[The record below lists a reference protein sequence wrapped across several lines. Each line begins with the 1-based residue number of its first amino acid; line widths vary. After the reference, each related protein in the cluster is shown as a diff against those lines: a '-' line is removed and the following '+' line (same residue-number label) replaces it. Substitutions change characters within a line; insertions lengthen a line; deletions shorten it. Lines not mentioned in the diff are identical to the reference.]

1 MTITLTATT
10 PRAAAELADFFGKP
24 IYSYTRAQAV
34 EDGQLIDVS
43 AAAREAGIVW
53 PVALTSAAWADT
65 CAWGDADDKR
75 KGGGACWQSES
86 GRLWDVVW
94 MASRAI
100 RAGLRRGHDGREA
113 ILFQVL
119 RIPRDGRGLRP
130 RLATLKLQVGPGDQ
144 GEPVITVML
153 PGED

>member
-1 MTITLTATT
+1 MTTKTT
-10 PRAAAELADFFGKP
+10 TTHADTMQEIFGEP
-24 IYSYTRAQAV
+24 IHTYTRAQAI
-34 EDGQLIDVS
+34 EDGMLIDVS
-43 AAAREAGIVW
+43 TTAREAGIVW
-53 PVALTSAAWADT
+53 PVALTSAVWADA
-65 CAWGDADDKR
+65 CAWSDADDKR

-100 RAGLRRGHDGREA
+100 RAGLRRGHDGRDP

-119 RIPRDGRGLRP
+119 RIPRDGRGVRP
-130 RLATLKLQVGPGDQ
+130 RLTTLKLQVGPGDR

>member
-1 MTITLTATT
+1 MTTQAT
-10 PRAAAELADFFGKP
+10 PADAMCEIFGEP
-24 IYSYTRAQAV
+24 IHVYTRSQAI
-34 EDGQLIDVS
+34 EDGMLIDVS
-43 AAAREAGIVW
+43 TTAREAGIVW
-53 PVALTSAAWADT
+53 PVAITSAAWADA
-65 CAWGDADDKR
+65 CAWSDADDKR

-100 RAGLRRGHDGREA
+100 RAGLRRGHDGRDP

-119 RIPRDGRGLRP
+119 RIPRDGRGVRP
-130 RLATLKLQVGPGDQ
+130 RLTTLKLQVGPGDQ
-144 GEPVITVML
+144 GEPIITVML

>member
-1 MTITLTATT
+1 MTTQATT
-10 PRAAAELADFFGKP
+10 PADHMHGLFGEP
-24 IYSYTRAQAV
+24 IHVYTRAQAI
-34 EDGQLIDVS
+34 EDGMLIDVS
-43 AAAREAGIVW
+43 TTAREAGIVW
-53 PVALTSAAWADT
+53 PVAITSAAWADA
-65 CAWGDADDKR
+65 CAWSDADDKR

-100 RAGLRRGHDGREA
+100 RAGLRRGHDGRDP

-119 RIPRDGRGLRP
+119 RIPRDGRGVRP
-130 RLATLKLQVGPGDQ
+130 RLTTLKLQVGPGDQ